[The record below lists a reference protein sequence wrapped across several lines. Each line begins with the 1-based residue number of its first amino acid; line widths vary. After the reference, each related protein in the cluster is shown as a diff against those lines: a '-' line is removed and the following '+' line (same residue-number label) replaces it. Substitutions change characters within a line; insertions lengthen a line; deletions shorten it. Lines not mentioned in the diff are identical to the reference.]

1 MCKTDA
7 GGLQNLVLTGSNK
20 GAFPKMTEDSIMKKP
35 LFSVVIPT
43 LNEEA
48 KIWRLLQ
55 SLERQ
60 SSKDFEI
67 VVVDGGS
74 ADKTVEVAEKFS
86 PKVFV
91 KKGCKEFPSRNIG
104 AKLSKGNV
112 LLFLSADVVLSLD
125 ALKHLAKEFEKD
137 QDICG
142 ICGLGMPFEAP
153 LWMKIEYLF
162 HWRLLRAWMKLTKDY
177 HASTNFMAVR
187 KDDFL
192 KVGEFT
198 DEIFADTIFFNKL
211 GKKCKVKAI
220 SKSLVFVSGRRAKR
234 MGFARFTTHFLWV
247 FLFDYFPFFRKSSVV
262 KFLQRYSSDFRARH
276 Q

>member
-1 MCKTDA
+1 MCKADA
-7 GGLQNLVLTGSNK
+7 GGLQNLMFLEPNK
-20 GAFPKMTEDSIMKKP
+20 GKFPEMVDDPIMKKP
-35 LFSVVIPT
+35 LFSVIIPT

-48 KIWRLLQ
+48 RIWRLLQ

-74 ADKTVEVAEKFS
+74 ADKTVEIAEKFS
-86 PKVFV
+86 ATVFV
-91 KKGCKEFPSRNIG
+91 KKGCKEFPSRNKG
-104 AKLSKGNV
+104 AKLSKGKI

-125 ALKHLAKEFEKD
+125 ALNHLAKEFEKA
-137 QDICG
+137 QDVCG

-162 HWRLLRAWMKLTKDY
+162 HWRLLRVWMKLTKDY

-187 KDDFL
+187 KDAFH

-247 FLFDYFPFFRKSSVV
+247 FLFDYFPFLRKSSVV
-262 KFLQRYSSDFRARH
+262 KFLQSYSSDFRARDR
-276 Q
+276 

>member
-1 MCKTDA
+1 MCKADA
-7 GGLQNLVLTGSNK
+7 GGLRNLMFLGANK
-20 GAFPKMTEDSIMKKP
+20 GEFTKMPENSMMKKP
-35 LFSVVIPT
+35 LFSVIIPT

-48 KIWRLLQ
+48 RIGGLLQ

-60 SSKDFEI
+60 SFKDFEI

-74 ADKTVEVAEKFS
+74 SDKTVKVAEKFS
-86 PKVFV
+86 AKVFV
-91 KKGCKEFPSRNIG
+91 RKGCKEFPSRNVG
-104 AKLSKGNV
+104 AKLSKGRI
-112 LLFLSADVVLSLD
+112 LLFLSADVVLFLD
-125 ALKHLAKEFEKD
+125 ALKHLAKELEKGVS
-137 QDICG
+137 G
-142 ICGLGMPFEAP
+142 ICGLGMPFDAP

-162 HWRLLRAWMKLTKDY
+162 HWGLLRLWMKLTKDY

-187 KDDFL
+187 KDDFH

-211 GKKCKVKAI
+211 GKKCKVKVLP
-220 SKSLVFVSGRRAKR
+220 KSLVFVSGRRAKK

-247 FLFDYFPFFRKSSVV
+247 FLFDYFPLLRKSSIV
-262 KFLQRYSSDFRARH
+262 KFFQSYSSDYRTRH

>member
-1 MCKTDA
+1 MCKADA
-7 GGLQNLVLTGSNK
+7 GGLRNLMFLGVNK
-20 GAFPKMTEDSIMKKP
+20 GKFIKMPEDSMMKKP
-35 LFSVVIPT
+35 LFSVIIPT

-48 KIWRLLQ
+48 RIGRLLQ

-60 SSKDFEI
+60 SFKDFEI

-74 ADKTVEVAEKFS
+74 SDKTVKVAEKFS
-86 PKVFV
+86 AKVFV

-104 AKLSKGNV
+104 AKLSKGRI
-112 LLFLSADVVLSLD
+112 LLFLSADVVVSLD

-137 QDICG
+137 QYFSG
-142 ICGLGMPFEAP
+142 ICGLGIPFDAP
-153 LWMKIEYLF
+153 IWMKIEYLF
-162 HWRLLRAWMKLTKDY
+162 HWRLLRLWMKLTKDY

-187 KDDFL
+187 KDDFH

-211 GKKCKVKAI
+211 GKKCKVKVLP
-220 SKSLVFVSGRRAKR
+220 KSLVFVSGRRAKK

-247 FLFDYFPFFRKSSVV
+247 FLFDYFPFLRKSSVV
-262 KFLQRYSSDFRARH
+262 KFLQSYSLDYRARH
-276 Q
+276 R

>member
-1 MCKTDA
+1 MCKADA
-7 GGLQNLVLTGSNK
+7 GGLRNLMFLGANK
-20 GAFPKMTEDSIMKKP
+20 VEFTTMPNDSGMKNP
-35 LFSVVIPT
+35 LFSVIIPT

-48 KIWRLLQ
+48 RIGRLLQ
-55 SLERQ
+55 SLEKQ
-60 SSKDFEI
+60 SFKDFEI

-74 ADKTVEVAEKFS
+74 SDNTAKVAEKFS
-86 PKVFV
+86 AKVFV

-104 AKLSKGNV
+104 AKLSNGNI

-137 QDICG
+137 QDVSG
-142 ICGLGMPFEAP
+142 VCGLGMPFDAP

-162 HWRLLRAWMKLTKDY
+162 HWRLLRLWMKLTNDY
-177 HASTNFMAVR
+177 HASTNFMVVR
-187 KDDFL
+187 KGAFH

-211 GKKCKVKAI
+211 GKKCNVKVLP
-220 SKSLVFVSGRRAKR
+220 KSLVFVSGRRAKK

-247 FLFDYFPFFRKSSVV
+247 FLFDYLPFLRKSSVV
-262 KFLQRYSSDFRARH
+262 KFLQSYSSDYRARH